1 MTQASLF
8 YDSILDACRD
18 TIFAIGGYKTIGK
31 LLRPE
36 LMADAA
42 GRWLAD
48 CVNPGKDTRL
58 NPEQLLLL
66 ARLGREKGSHILA
79 TYFNRQAGYA
89 DPVPVEPEDER
100 AALQRQFIEAQKSM
114 QVMLDRMSRL
124 AA

>member
-1 MTQASLF
+1 MCL
-8 YDSILDACRD
+8 
-18 TIFAIGGYKTIGK
+18 GGYKQVAQKI
-31 LLRPE
+31 RPE
-36 LMADAA
+36 KSVDEA

-48 CVNPGKDTRL
+48 CVNPDRPTRL
-58 NPEQLLLL
+58 DPDQLLLL
-66 ARLGREKGSHILA
+66 ARLGREKGCHILTA
-79 TYFNRQAGYA
+79 YFVREAGYA